1 MRVASAHVGNEF
13 DFVRGM
19 LVGVMKRTSGAVT
32 KGFNRAVEA
41 TFPAIDVLTV
51 SFVLNGSFSNTEFVS
66 ILDKG

>member
-51 SFVLNGSFSNTEFVS
+51 SFVLDGSLRDAVFLGE
-66 ILDKG
+66 LKKG